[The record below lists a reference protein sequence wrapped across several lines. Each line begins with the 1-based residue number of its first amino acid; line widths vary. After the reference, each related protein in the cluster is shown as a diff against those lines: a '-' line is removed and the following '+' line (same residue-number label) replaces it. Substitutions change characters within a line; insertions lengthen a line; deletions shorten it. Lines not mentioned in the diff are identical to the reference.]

1 MASLQIDRKKD
12 VAPMEAYNS
21 SVSFVNSAE
30 INKNASGTSQVSNGV
45 GGGVISTTR
54 DCPFSSITHKES
66 RPPVIYGLWRRSTR
80 AWNLTKKRDERR
92 LFIVLVNETD
102 RSRRSKWACEFTTYR
117 FIITSNRLNPFEVS
131 EWFCDI
137 KITITLKLNLLKLKL
152 TR

>member
-12 VAPMEAYNS
+12 VASAAPMEAYNS
-21 SVSFVNSAE
+21 GVSFVNSAE

-80 AWNLTKKRDERR
+80 AWNLTKRKKKRETNAVERR

-117 FIITSNRLNPFEVS
+117 SIITSNRPNPFEV
-131 EWFCDI
+131 
-137 KITITLKLNLLKLKL
+137 N
-152 TR
+152 